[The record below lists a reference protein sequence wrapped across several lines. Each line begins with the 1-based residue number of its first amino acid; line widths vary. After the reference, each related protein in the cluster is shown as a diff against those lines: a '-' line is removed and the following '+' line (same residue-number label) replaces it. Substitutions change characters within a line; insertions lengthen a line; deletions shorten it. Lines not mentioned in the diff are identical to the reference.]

1 MQDEGLVSAIILDGK
16 GGGRFGGWDDV
27 CGWSPD
33 EGVLWLHL
41 NYMNEEALQWLRE
54 ESSLDSMTIEALT
67 AEETRPRSF
76 SHENNLAIVLR
87 GVNLN
92 PGADPDDMVSIR
104 AWIEPSRIIT
114 VRRRRIMAIED
125 LRSALK
131 EGSGPTDSGGFL
143 AQLCDRLSERMS
155 AVLSDMDD
163 SVDDLE
169 DQILQQE
176 SYGQRS
182 AISDLR
188 RQAIRLRRHLAPQK
202 EVLLRLQTEKAEW
215 LDEMNR
221 RRIREVADCV
231 TRYVEDL
238 DSARERAAVMRD
250 ELEGRLAE
258 QMSKTMYVL
267 SIVAAIFLP
276 LGLLTGLLG
285 INVGGIPGADNPLAF
300 WEVCLL
306 LVFVGILQIL
316 LFWKMKWLRR

>member
-1 MQDEGLVSAIILDGK
+1 MQDEGLVSAIIFDGK
-16 GGGRFGGWDDV
+16 GGGRFGDWDDV
-27 CGWSPD
+27 RGWSPD

-41 NYMNEEALQWLRE
+41 NYMNEEALQWLHE
-54 ESSLDSMTIEALT
+54 ESGLDSMTIEALT

-76 SHENNLAIVLR
+76 SHGNSLAIVLR

-104 AWIEPSRIIT
+104 AWVEPSRIIT
-114 VRRRRIMAIED
+114 IRRRRVMAIED
-125 LRSALK
+125 LRNALK
-131 EGSGPTDSGGFL
+131 EGSGPIDSGEFL

-163 SVDDLE
+163 AVDDLE

-188 RQAIRLRRHLAPQK
+188 RLAIRLRRHLAPQR

-258 QMSKTMYVL
+258 QTSKTMYVL

-285 INVGGIPGADNPLAF
+285 INVGGIPGAENPLAF
-300 WEVCLL
+300 WEVCLF

-316 LFWKMKWLRR
+316 LFWKMKWLRQ